1 MGKRNIMFGARKGI
15 TPVIA
20 LVLLL
25 MMTVAAA
32 GMAYVWF
39 MDVQEETQDTVK
51 DSLSQR
57 TDQMAAAVKIDAT
70 YEDGLVATST
80 DIIVRNIGST
90 TYTGMSTVLLGGDVC
105 SAAVALGAP
114 GTVTVVNCNLLPL
127 SADVVIRVI
136 PPQGSAVSVVCS
148 IAGAGDDEYCV
159 M

>member
-39 MDVQEETQDTVK
+39 MDVQEETQDTVR

-57 TDQMAAAVKIDAT
+57 TDQMAGAVVIDAV
-70 YEDGLVATST
+70 YETGVVAST
-80 DIIVRNIGST
+80 DIIVRNTGSL
-90 TYTGMSTVLLGGDVC
+90 TYTAGVQVYLGAISCGA
-105 SAAVALGAP
+105 AAVNAP
-114 GTVTVVNCNLLPL
+114 GDSAVVNCLTGI
-127 SADVVIRVI
+127 DTDGIVIRAI
-136 PPQGSAVSVVCS
+136 PPQGAAVTVTCS
-148 IAGAGDDEYCV
+148 MKGAGNDEYCV
-159 M
+159 L

>member
-1 MGKRNIMFGARKGI
+1 MGKRNIMFGVRKGI

-39 MDVQEETQDTVK
+39 MDVQEETQETVR

-57 TDQMAAAVKIDAT
+57 TDQMAGAIVIDAV
-70 YEDGLVATST
+70 YETGAASST
-80 DIIVRNIGST
+80 DVIIRNTGSV
-90 TYTGMSTVLLGGDVC
+90 TYTGGVNVFVGSQACVA
-105 SAAVALGAP
+105 AAVVNAP
-114 GTVTVVNCNLLPL
+114 GDSAVVNCAEDLL
-127 SADVVIRVI
+127 DGMVIRAV
-136 PPQGSAVSVVCS
+136 PPQGSSVAVTCA
-148 IAGAGDDEYCV
+148 IDGAGNDEYCV

>member
-39 MDVQEETQDTVK
+39 MDVQEETQDTVR

-57 TDQMAAAVKIDAT
+57 TDQMAGAVVVDAV
-70 YEDGLVATST
+70 YETGVAGST
-80 DIIVRNIGST
+80 DIIVRNTGSL
-90 TYTGMSTVLLGGDVC
+90 TYAADVSVFLGPEPCGDATVN
-105 SAAVALGAP
+105 AP
-114 GTVTVVNCNLLPL
+114 GDSAVVSCAV
-127 SADVVIRVI
+127 SIDVDGIVIRAI
-136 PPQGSAVSVVCS
+136 PPQGAAVTVTCNLK
-148 IAGAGDDEYCV
+148 GTGNNEYCLL
-159 M
+159 